1 MRARKF
7 VYLELE
13 EKAQPILRLSNAMN
27 ISTKDLLE
35 PAGQAHEKLGS
46 GAHEAHAAQN
56 PVSQEIPVRIQA
68 ARGASVN
75 RSGQEHVEPFLDE
88 ETATLILFPHGAVV
102 RLSAGVRV
110 GQVLVLTNRKTN
122 RDVLCR
128 VVNVKPLASVKGYIE
143 IEFNNPVSG
152 FWGVEF
158 PGEPSSAYKPTVAT
172 AMPTATPVTAPEPQE
187 GALPRPSV
195 KHEVPALSPARE
207 ERPKDW
213 GSPSSETR
221 RPVRRDSAIG
231 AELQNEALRRARRRR
246 SAWLTMVVASSCFV
260 ALAAVTG
267 VLLFRRYHAQAAA
280 LPAATTAPSPAAIAA
295 AVPTPVANS
304 QPEGK
309 SDAGVTAGPAG
320 ASPVPSNKGSALADM
335 SPVAAALVKPAT
347 SKAPAAR
354 HVPVLDL
361 SGHAVASGKAAAPGA
376 EPPPS
381 ISGNTGVSGSIGVIL
396 SASPSGAGPAPP
408 PPPHVATT
416 VPAHATY
423 SPAPRYPMLA
433 MENHVEGDV
442 QIQAQIDAKGR
453 ATHMKVLSGP
463 PLLYQAAMD
472 ALRQWEFEPSRL
484 DGNPV
489 DSQTVVTI
497 QFRLK

>member
-1 MRARKF
+1 
-7 VYLELE
+7 
-13 EKAQPILRLSNAMN
+13 MN
-27 ISTKDLLE
+27 ISTKDLID
-35 PAGQAHEKLGS
+35 PASQT
-46 GAHEAHAAQN
+46 GAHEAHSAQN

-75 RSGQEHVEPFLDE
+75 RSGQEHAEPFLDE
-88 ETATLILFPHGAVV
+88 ETSTLILFPHGAIV

-110 GQVLVLTNRKTN
+110 GQVLVLTNRKTS

-128 VVNVKPLASVKGYIE
+128 VVNVKPLASVKGFIE

-158 PGEPSSAYKPTVAT
+158 QEEPPSVYKPTVAA
-172 AMPTATPVTAPEPQE
+172 AMPTAAPVAAPEPKE
-187 GALPRPSV
+187 AALPRPSV
-195 KHEVPALSPARE
+195 KHEAPEFSPARE
-207 ERPKDW
+207 ERTKDW

-246 SAWLTMVVASSCFV
+246 SAWLTMVVASTCFV
-260 ALAAVTG
+260 ALASVTG

-280 LPAATTAPSPAAIAA
+280 LPAAIPAPSPVATAA
-295 AVPTPVANS
+295 AVIPTPIANT
-304 QPEGK
+304 QPESK
-309 SDAGVTAGPAG
+309 PASTVVPAAPVSAHPAPSNHGPAL
-320 ASPVPSNKGSALADM
+320 SDM
-335 SPVAAALVKPAT
+335 SPVAAALVKGETP
-347 SKAPAAR
+347 KAPAAR

-361 SGHAVASGKAAAPGA
+361 TGHAVASGRSAASA

-381 ISGNTGVSGSIGVIL
+381 ISGNTGASGSIGVIL
-396 SASPSGAGPAPP
+396 SAAGSGAGPAPP
-408 PPPHVATT
+408 PQPHSATT
-416 VPAHATY
+416 VPARATY
-423 SPAPRYPMLA
+423 SPQPRYPMLA
-433 MENHVEGDV
+433 MENHIEGDV
-442 QIQAQIDAKGR
+442 RIQAQIDANGK
-453 ATHMKVLSGP
+453 ATHMKAVSGP
-463 PLLYQAAMD
+463 PLLYQAAME
-472 ALRQWEFEPSRL
+472 ALRQWKFEPSRL

>member
-1 MRARKF
+1 
-7 VYLELE
+7 
-13 EKAQPILRLSNAMN
+13 MN

-35 PAGQAHEKLGS
+35 SASQTQEKPGS
-46 GAHEAHAAQN
+46 GAHEAHSIQN

-68 ARGASVN
+68 ARGASIS
-75 RSGQEHVEPFLDE
+75 RSGQEHAEPFLDE

-110 GQVLVLTNRKTN
+110 GQVLVLTNRKTS

-158 PGEPSSAYKPTVAT
+158 PQEPSSVYKPTAST
-172 AMPTATPVTAPEPQE
+172 AMPTAAPVAAPEPKE
-187 GALPRPSV
+187 AALPRPSL

-207 ERPKDW
+207 GQPKDW

-221 RPVRRDSAIG
+221 RSVRRDTAIG
-231 AELQNEALRRARRRR
+231 AELQNEALLRARRRR

-280 LPAATTAPSPAAIAA
+280 LPAVTTAPSPAATAA
-295 AVPTPVANS
+295 VTVPTPVATS

-309 SDAGVTAGPAG
+309 PEAVVTAAPAG
-320 ASPVPSNKGSALADM
+320 ARPAPSNQGSALADM
-335 SPVAAALVKPAT
+335 SPVAAALVKPET
-347 SKAPAAR
+347 SKAPAGR
-354 HVPVLDL
+354 HVPVLNL
-361 SGHAVASGKAAAPGA
+361 TGHAVASGKAAASAA

-381 ISGNTGVSGSIGVIL
+381 IASNTGASGSIGVIL
-396 SASPSGAGPAPP
+396 SATPSGAGPAPP
-408 PPPHVATT
+408 PQAHVAIT

-423 SPAPRYPMLA
+423 SPSPRYPMMA
-433 MENHVEGDV
+433 MENHIEGDV
-442 QIQAQIDAKGR
+442 RIEAQIDAKGR
-453 ATHMKVLSGP
+453 ATHMKVVSGP

-472 ALRQWEFEPSRL
+472 ALRQWKYEPSRL

-489 DSQTVVTI
+489 DSQTTVTI

>member
-1 MRARKF
+1 
-7 VYLELE
+7 
-13 EKAQPILRLSNAMN
+13 MN
-27 ISTKDLLE
+27 ISTKDLIDS
-35 PAGQAHEKLGS
+35 AGQT
-46 GAHEAHAAQN
+46 GAHEAHSAQN

-75 RSGQEHVEPFLDE
+75 RSGQEHAEPFLDE

-128 VVNVKPLASVKGYIE
+128 VVNVKPLASVKGFIE

-158 PGEPSSAYKPTVAT
+158 PEEPPSVYKPTAAT
-172 AMPTATPVTAPEPQE
+172 AMPMAAPVAGPEAKE
-187 GALPRPSV
+187 AALPGPSV
-195 KHEVPALSPARE
+195 KHEAPSLSPARE

-221 RPVRRDSAIG
+221 RPARRESAIG

-280 LPAATTAPSPAAIAA
+280 LPAAITAPSPAATTAA
-295 AVPTPVANS
+295 AVPTPVAES
-304 QPEGK
+304 QPAGK
-309 SDAGVTAGPAG
+309 PDAVVTAASAG
-320 ASPVPSNKGSALADM
+320 ARPVPNNQGPALADM

-347 SKAPAAR
+347 PKASAAR

-361 SGHAVASGKAAAPGA
+361 TGHAVASGKTAASGA

-381 ISGNTGVSGSIGVIL
+381 ISSNTGISGGIGVIL
-396 SASPSGAGPAPP
+396 SSSPSGAGPAPP

-423 SPAPRYPMLA
+423 SPSPRYPMLA
-433 MENHVEGDV
+433 TENHIEGDV
-442 QIQAQIDAKGR
+442 QIEAQVDSRGR

-463 PLLYQAAMD
+463 SLLYQAAMD
-472 ALRQWEFEPSRL
+472 ALRQWKFEPARL
-484 DGNPV
+484 DNTPV